1 VGTDI
6 KMTSQV
12 LKTLE
17 NKGLLERQASPTDA
31 RAKTVYPTSAGRTLA
46 GKAVAVVEAVDADFF
61 TPVNST
67 TLTRT
72 LNRLI
77 G

>member
-1 VGTDI
+1 
-6 KMTSQV
+6 M

-17 NKGLLERQASPTDA
+17 NK
-31 RAKTVYPTSAGRTLA
+31 
-46 GKAVAVVEAVDADFF
+46 VAAVEAVDADFL
-61 TPVNST
+61 TPVTST

>member
-1 VGTDI
+1 
-6 KMTSQV
+6 M

-17 NKGLLERQASPTDA
+17 NKGAA
-31 RAKTVYPTSAGRTLA
+31 
-46 GKAVAVVEAVDADFF
+46 VEAVDADFF
-61 TPVNST
+61 APVNST
-67 TLTRT
+67 TLIRT

>member
-1 VGTDI
+1 
-6 KMTSQV
+6 M

-17 NKGLLERQASPTDA
+17 NKGLLAHQASSTDA
-31 RAKTVYPTSAGRTLA
+31 RAKTVHPTAAGRSPA
-46 GKAVAVVEAVDADFF
+46 GRAVAAVEAVDADFF
-61 TPVNST
+61 TSVNST

-72 LNRLI
+72 LNPLI

>member
-1 VGTDI
+1 
-6 KMTSQV
+6 MTSQV

-17 NKGLLERQASPTDA
+17 NKGLLERQASPTDT
-31 RAKTVYPTSAGRTLA
+31 RAKTVHPTAAGRSPA
-46 GKAVAVVEAVDADFF
+46 GRAVAAVEAVDADFF

-67 TLTRT
+67 NLTRT
-72 LNRLI
+72 LNHLI

>member
-1 VGTDI
+1 
-6 KMTSQV
+6 M

-17 NKGLLERQASPTDA
+17 NKGAA
-31 RAKTVYPTSAGRTLA
+31 
-46 GKAVAVVEAVDADFF
+46 VEAVDADFF
-61 TPVNST
+61 ASINST